1 MKCDNRIL
9 RPMLRKLGYCML
21 AAVMLACGGG
31 GSGDDPVP
39 EPKPEPQPQAKLE
52 VKPAQVA
59 ATAEAG
65 SYTVDVTATA
75 AWSATCDSSW
85 CVTTKSGN
93 VLTLKVAANAQ
104 PKQRQTIVKV
114 VMDALSRTVTV
125 TQAAGAEVPPA
136 DKLEVEREEL
146 TLSYQSGEYS
156 VSVTSNVDWSVSSDR
171 DWCTA
176 VRDGEQL
183 KIRTALNT
191 ATAERP
197 AVVTVRGGTLT
208 RTVRVNQQGITLRG
222 LDSLA
227 LVAVADATGGQGW
240 KKSWDRTQEL
250 SRWTGVR
257 LNASGER
264 VEELMLRGNNL
275 AGGIPA
281 ELFQLTGLKKLDLG
295 NNNNLQG
302 SIPEG
307 VKSLKNLE
315 YISLDSCQLSGTL
328 PEGMMQLTG
337 LRVLDLGY
345 NHFSGDLPVGLSS
358 LSGLVWLRLAGN
370 QLGGIL
376 PESWK
381 ALRSLVV
388 LDVSRNAAEGEIPAS
403 WLASLLKTEYLYLHG
418 NRLEGPIPESIVNL
432 YSLHSLALDNNK
444 LTGGIPAELGYLPQ
458 LSGLW
463 LYNNHLTGEIP
474 ESLRQNS
481 HWQEWQPFICPQLGD
496 GFTDGCPPA
505 VRSGRYAGKYP
516 LPDKNGF

>member
-21 AAVMLACGGG
+21 AAAMMACGGG
-31 GSGDDPVP
+31 GGGDDPVP

-52 VKPAQVA
+52 VKPAQVD

-93 VLTLKVAANAQ
+93 VLTLKVSANTRQ
-104 PKQRQTIVKV
+104 KQRQTVVKV
-114 VMDALSRTVTV
+114 AMDALSRTVTI
-125 TQAAGAEVPPA
+125 TQAAAAEPLPA

-146 TLSYQSGEYS
+146 TLSYQSGEYT
-156 VSVTSNVDWSVSSDR
+156 VGVTSNIDWSVSSDR

-183 KIRTALNT
+183 KIRAELNSTTA
-191 ATAERP
+191 ARP

-208 RTVRVNQQGITLRG
+208 RTVSVSQEGITLRG

-227 LVAVADATGGQGW
+227 LVAVADATSGQSW
-240 KKSWDRTQEL
+240 KKSWDRTKEL

-257 LNASGER
+257 LDASGER
-264 VEELMLRGNNL
+264 VEELVLRGNNL
-275 AGGIPA
+275 SGGIPA
-281 ELFQLTGLKKLDLG
+281 ELLQLTGLKKLDLG
-295 NNNNLQG
+295 NNNLQG
-302 SIPEG
+302 SIPDN

-328 PEGMMQLTG
+328 PVGITQLG
-337 LRVLDLGY
+337 ALRVLDLGY
-345 NHFSGDLPVGLSS
+345 NQFTGDLPVGLSS
-358 LSGLVWLRLAGN
+358 LTGLVWLRLAGN
-370 QLGGIL
+370 QLGGVL

-388 LDVSRNAAEGEIPAS
+388 LDVSGNDAEGEIPAS
-403 WLASLLKTEYLYLHG
+403 WPASLLKTEYLYLHG
-418 NRLEGPIPESIVNL
+418 NRLEGSVPESIVNL

-463 LYNNHLTGEIP
+463 LYNNYLIGEIP

-481 HWQEWQPFICPQLGD
+481 HWQEWQPFVCPQLGD